1 MNDSSWFTILKTS
14 HKNKGLEAENPM
26 IGILSFE
33 VSRLM
38 CKVANLWH
46 CLTDRHVSRLKEE
59 LRYSL
64 GIRTLISDDHSYLID
79 LALSEIID
87 NLKGVSIS
95 VARLGKKCVDPMYHN
110 LDHVFHNPFEINLK
124 WCGWEYRLKKME
136 KRVKKMKKFANVM
149 SQLHEELETLSDLE
163 TRLKKMQSNGVN
175 QSQLLEF
182 HQKVMWQREEV
193 NGLRDMSPWVRTFD
207 YIVRLLLRSLF
218 TIVERIKVVFGIT
231 TEMGR
236 DGCFVR
242 KYSISTLAGA
252 SVYPSETSSSRSM
265 SNLRHTPNPQTCYSP
280 IMCARYPSIK
290 SAHIG
295 CTTSRSNPN
304 SIRVKGIF
312 QNDAFD
318 PIKKAKRLSKGQE
331 PTLGDT
337 ALALRYANII
347 IFIENLAMSPRYLR
361 PDARE
366 DLYDMLTTGIKN
378 SLRQKLFL
386 SSKKIDHRVASDWRS
401 SLKRIL
407 DWLSPVAH
415 NMIKWYSERNFEK
428 QPMGS
433 KGQVLLV
440 QTLHYA
446 DQATSEI
453 AITELLVGLHHVWRF
468 SQEIIDKSLMGSA

>member
-366 DLYDMLTTGIKN
+366 DLYDMLTT
-378 SLRQKLFL
+378 
-386 SSKKIDHRVASDWRS
+386 DWRS